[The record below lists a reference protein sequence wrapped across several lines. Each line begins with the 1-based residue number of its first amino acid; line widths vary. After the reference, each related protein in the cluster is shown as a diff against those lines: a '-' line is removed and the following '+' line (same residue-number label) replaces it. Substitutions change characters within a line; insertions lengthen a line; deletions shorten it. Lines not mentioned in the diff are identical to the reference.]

1 MPSITPIQEG
11 TVKRGANQI
20 EDKALTSQGDS
31 EVATNMCEKR
41 MVLLL
46 LSQIGLLIFLVAYV
60 VVSVNKLSALDDE
73 ISQLQTTVEEQLK
86 QLRISSKSGICQLS
100 N

>member
-20 EDKALTSQGDS
+20 EDKALTPQGDS
-31 EVATNMCEKR
+31 EVASNMCEKR

>member
-20 EDKALTSQGDS
+20 KDKALTPQGDS
-31 EVATNMCEKR
+31 EVASNMCEKR